1 MLVRAPL
8 SRDTAIANVTGVC
21 LRTIRSHPTTNL
33 RRFQVNTAL
42 RRGAAIGALAIGHM
56 DLTTAP
62 EPMAG
67 GGIAERLRRVL
78 TQLET
83 SESRRERHLE
93 HNRRRAERKK
103 RAYHKDRASLEARER
118 AVIDEEV
125 TNDSEAIALRAQRDE
140 IDRKLQA
147 VEERKARFIAERNE
161 VLRLRELSQREI
173 GAIDGEAAS
182 NELRFKQMHSDFEAA
197 TDDYLRGVKALPPLL
212 AIPSPEPL
220 SESEPEP
227 EGKLDP
233 SPDGEAVSSCVG
245 QPEAQVGAGDTGRKS
260 KEEQPS
266 ISRST
271 RRSNPKGTTLA
282 PTFAPLN
289 DSEPVDGEAGPLTRV
304 ISPQL
309 WVLVIVYCLA
319 HCY

>member
-1 MLVRAPL
+1 
-8 SRDTAIANVTGVC
+8 
-21 LRTIRSHPTTNL
+21 
-33 RRFQVNTAL
+33 
-42 RRGAAIGALAIGHM
+42 M

-67 GGIAERLRRVL
+67 GGIAERLRRAL
-78 TQLET
+78 AQLET

-103 RAYHKDRASLEARER
+103 RAYYKDRATLEARER
-118 AVIDEEV
+118 AVVDEEAA
-125 TNDSEAIALRAQRDE
+125 NDSEAIALRAQRDE

-147 VEERKARFIAERNE
+147 VEERKARFIAEKNE
-161 VLRLRELSQREI
+161 VLRLRELGQREM

-212 AIPSPEPL
+212 AISSPEPL
-220 SESEPEP
+220 SDSEPEP
-227 EGKLDP
+227 EEKLDP
-233 SPDGEAVSSCVG
+233 HPDDEAVSSCVG
-245 QPEAQVGAGDTGRKS
+245 GPEAQVGDGDTGRKS
-260 KEEQPS
+260 GEEQPS
-266 ISRST
+266 VRRST
-271 RRSNPKGTTLA
+271 RRPKSQGTAPA
-282 PTFAPLN
+282 PTFALPN

-304 ISPQL
+304 ISPQR

-319 HCY
+319 HRC